1 MIAVVREEIWS
12 VSLERVQAFFRRQ
25 KDVTEET
32 ANIFHFLS
40 CRIILTE
47 LEPGSVGVW
56 ASKRIRL
63 RIEGEP
69 ADVENIYHRYFLQF
83 LSAGG

>member
-1 MIAVVREEIWS
+1 MTKEEIWS
-12 VSLERVQAFFRRQ
+12 ISPERARAFFRNQ
-25 KDVTEET
+25 KDVTEEN
-32 ANIFHFLS
+32 ANTFRFLS

-47 LEPGSVGVW
+47 LEPGGTGIW
-56 ASKRIRL
+56 AVKRIRL
-63 RIEGEP
+63 RLEGEP

>member
-1 MIAVVREEIWS
+1 MTKEEIWS
-12 VSLERVQAFFRRQ
+12 ISLERVRIFFRKQ
-25 KDVTEET
+25 KDVTEEN
-32 ANIFHFLS
+32 ANTFRFLS

-47 LEPGSVGVW
+47 LEPDGTGIW
-56 ASKRIRL
+56 AAKRIRL
-63 RIEGEP
+63 RLEGEP